1 MISKIMGFAMS
12 IASRGLNNSKIDLT
26 TKKLRYVSC
35 YGIDNI
41 PPCQFLLK
49 SQKSE
54 FYYCGK
60 CGCGDHPH
68 TWLQREE
75 TEYSKLDYPF
85 LTCPMKMPG
94 FDNYDPSS
102 PNESLERKKK
112 IENMDPEKLNLVQL
126 TISVDEEKQKIFETV
141 SKIVKNS

>member
-1 MISKIMGFAMS
+1 
-12 IASRGLNNSKIDLT
+12 
-26 TKKLRYVSC
+26 
-35 YGIDNI
+35 
-41 PPCQFLLK
+41 
-49 SQKSE
+49 
-54 FYYCGK
+54 
-60 CGCGDHPH
+60 
-68 TWLQREE
+68 
-75 TEYSKLDYPF
+75 
-85 LTCPMKMPG
+85 MKMPG